1 MEDTLIAPTND
12 ANCPDCSTTNNR
24 TSKYCVKCGYPIQ
37 GDEEEKKK
45 FKSAKTVKTINLEEY
60 NGKIKSAKTTLFV
73 ISGFTAV
80 FGTIL
85 ALVGD
90 DGNEVLLIVINLFLA
105 GIYLALGFWCA
116 KKPFAAILSGLII
129 YVSLIIVNGVAE
141 PKTIA
146 QGIIMKGIIIA
157 YLIKGLKSAKEA
169 EAIKK
174 ELNIES

>member
-1 MEDTLIAPTND
+1 MEDTLNNPPDN
-12 ANCPDCSTTNNR
+12 ANCPDCGSANNQS
-24 TSKYCVKCGYPIQ
+24 SKYCVACGYPVL
-37 GDEEEKKK
+37 GTDEERKK
-45 FKSAKTVKTINLEEY
+45 FKSNKAVKKISLEEY
-60 NGKIKSAKTTLFV
+60 DGKIKSAKTTLFV

-85 ALVGD
+85 ALVGNE
-90 DGNEVLLIVINLFLA
+90 GNEVLLIVINLFLA